1 MKASEDLLENILEKR
16 LRELP
21 GKQEK
26 SELITIPRIPCDI
39 LESNRIY
46 YEPRV
51 VSIGPYYH
59 GMEKYRDTEQH
70 KVRYLR
76 DFLSRH
82 NVRLDVLVKEMRAL
96 EIRARQ
102 CYSGFIH
109 LDSEQFVEMLL
120 LDGCFVLEVLYKR
133 LNKETDFLQDSSWIL
148 NRIVTD
154 FLLLENQIPFFVIHK
169 LYSISCMGL
178 LSEKE
183 CSDSILQDLTEFA
196 QWRAPMWVWP
206 RQFEIPQC
214 EIHHLIHFYQE
225 FHVPKQ
231 TKFPVITVQ
240 SSMVRKEDPVY
251 MMPSASDL
259 RDAGIIFQAKKI
271 PAHFLD
277 ITFKNEIFE
286 MPMIGTGL
294 DEKIIILNLI
304 AWNAKFSTEAPKQ
317 SDNSNYL
324 SPLSSYT
331 ILLESLLRT
340 KNDVRLLKAR
350 GLIENNDPSD
360 EQVAS
365 FFNHLGDLNVVS
377 GESHYFAGLFRDI
390 KRYYDGHWHRHRAK
404 LIRDYFHSPWSSI
417 SVVAGIIL
425 LFLTGIQAFCA
436 MGLRPVHVEISIN
449 GGVVGK
455 WGPRGSFCSKDG
467 LMNDDGR
474 LSLVLSDAFAGI
486 PGAPLST
493 M

>member
-1 MKASEDLLENILEKR
+1 MKTSEDSLESLLEKR
-16 LRELP
+16 LRELA

-39 LESNRIY
+39 LEGNGIY

-59 GMEKYRDTEQH
+59 GMDKYRDTEQH
-70 KVRYLR
+70 KLQYLR

-82 NVRLDVLVKEMRAL
+82 QVRLDVLVKEMRAL
-96 EIRARQ
+96 QVQARQ
-102 CYSGFIH
+102 CYSGYIR
-109 LDSEQFVEMLL
+109 LDREQFVEMLL
-120 LDGCFVLEVLYKR
+120 LDGCFVLEVLSKK
-133 LNKETDFLQDSSWIL
+133 LNKENDALRDISWVL

-169 LYSISCMGL
+169 LYSISCMGN
-178 LSEKE
+178 EW
-183 CSDSILQDLTEFA
+183 SDSILHHFTDFV

-214 EIHHLIHFYQE
+214 EIHHLLHFYQE
-225 FHVPKQ
+225 FHVPNK
-231 TKFPVITVQ
+231 TKFSIITVQ
-240 SSMVRKEDPVY
+240 SSMVKKQEDPVY
-251 MMPSASDL
+251 MMPSATDL
-259 RDAGIIFQAKKI
+259 RDAGIIFQTKKF

-277 ITFKNEIFE
+277 ITFKNGVFE
-286 MPMIGTGL
+286 MPMIATSL

-304 AWNAKFSTEAPKQ
+304 AWNAMFSSEATKQ

-331 ILLESLLRT
+331 ILLESLVRAKT
-340 KNDVRLLKAR
+340 DVQLLKAC
-350 GLIENNDPSD
+350 GIIENNDPSD

-365 FFNHLGDLNVVS
+365 FFNHLGDLNVIS
-377 GESHYFAGLFRDI
+377 GESHYFAELFRDI
-390 KRYYDGHWHRHRAK
+390 KRYHDGRWHRHRAK

-425 LFLTGIQAFCA
+425 LVLTGIQTFFTVD
-436 MGLRPVHVEISIN
+436 PVAHH
-449 GGVVGK
+449 
-455 WGPRGSFCSKDG
+455 
-467 LMNDDGR
+467 
-474 LSLVLSDAFAGI
+474 
-486 PGAPLST
+486 
-493 M
+493 